1 MIAITSPGAEAIINY
16 WESKPLLKDKRW
28 LAYILATAYHETA
41 HTFEPVREIGRGKLR
56 AYGRK
61 RKQSGEPYT
70 IDQIYYGRGH
80 VQLTWYENY
89 DKFSKL
95 LGIDLLNN
103 PDLALQMDTSIR
115 IMFKGM
121 TRGLF
126 TGVNL
131 SRYFND
137 QREDWVSAR
146 KIINGTDKA
155 EMIAEYG
162 KEFLSLV

>member
-1 MIAITSPGAEAIINY
+1 MIAITSPGAEAIIKY

-70 IDQIYYGRGH
+70 IDHIYYGRGH

-89 DKFSKL
+89 DKFGKL
-95 LGIDLLNN
+95 LGIDL
-103 PDLALQMDTSIR
+103 TSAGGAAQLEGR
-115 IMFKGM
+115 L
-121 TRGLF
+121 GLPAGSVVVRPP
-126 TGVNL
+126 TASN
-131 SRYFND
+131 
-137 QREDWVSAR
+137 
-146 KIINGTDKA
+146 
-155 EMIAEYG
+155 
-162 KEFLSLV
+162 

>member
-1 MIAITSPGAEAIINY
+1 MIAITSPGAEAIIKH
-16 WESKPLLKDKRW
+16 WKSKKLLTDKRW

-56 AYGRK
+56 PYGRK
-61 RKQSGEPYT
+61 RKQTGEPYT

-89 DKFSKL
+89 DKFGKL

-103 PDLALQMDTSIR
+103 PDLALDMTTSIR
-115 IMFKGM
+115 IMFTGM

-137 QREDWVSAR
+137 EREDWVNAR

-162 KEFLSLV
+162 KEFLSLI

>member
-1 MIAITSPGAEAIINY
+1 MIAITSPGAQAIIKH

-41 HTFEPVREIGRGKLR
+41 HTFDPVREIGRGRLR
-56 AYGRK
+56 PYGRK
-61 RKQSGEPYT
+61 RKLTGEPYT

-89 DKFSKL
+89 EKFGKL

-103 PDLALQMDTSIR
+103 PDLALDMNTSIR
-115 IMFKGM
+115 IMFAGM

-137 QREDWVSAR
+137 QREDWVNAR
-146 KIINGTDKA
+146 KIINGLDCADK
-155 EMIAEYG
+155 IAEYG
-162 KEFLSLV
+162 KEFLTLV

>member
-1 MIAITSPGAEAIINY
+1 MIAVTSPGAEAIIKH

-41 HTFEPVREIGRGKLR
+41 HTFDPVREIGRGRLR
-56 AYGRK
+56 PYGRK
-61 RKQSGEPYT
+61 RKLTGEPYT

-89 DKFSKL
+89 EKFGRL
-95 LGIDLLNN
+95 LKIDLLNN
-103 PDLALQMDTSIR
+103 PDLALEMSTSIR
-115 IMFKGM
+115 IMYLGM

-131 SRYFND
+131 GRYFND
-137 QREDWVSAR
+137 EREDWVNAR
-146 KIINGTDKA
+146 KIINGLDCADK
-155 EMIAEYG
+155 IAEYG
-162 KEFLSLV
+162 KEFLTLI

>member
-1 MIAITSPGAEAIINY
+1 MIAIDSIGAQAIIKY
-16 WESKPLLKDKRW
+16 WHSNPLHKDKRW

-41 HTFEPVREIGRGKLR
+41 HTFDPVCEIGKGKLR
-56 AYGRK
+56 PYGRK
-61 RKQSGEPYT
+61 RKQTGEPYT
-70 IDQIYYGRGH
+70 NEHLYYGRGH

-89 DKFSKL
+89 DKFGKL

-103 PDLALQMDTSIR
+103 PDLALDMDTSIR

-137 QREDWVSAR
+137 EREDWISAR

-155 EMIAEYG
+155 EMIADYA
-162 KEFLSLV
+162 KEFLSLI

>member
-1 MIAITSPGAEAIINY
+1 MISIDSIGAQAIINY
-16 WESKPLLKDKRW
+16 WHSKPLHVDKRW

-41 HTFEPVREIGRGKLR
+41 HTFDPVREIGKGRLR
-56 AYGRK
+56 PYGRK
-61 RKQSGEPYT
+61 RKQTGEPYT
-70 IDQIYYGRGH
+70 NEHLYYGRGH

-89 DKFSKL
+89 EKFGKL

-103 PDLALQMDTSIR
+103 PDLALDMNTSIR

-137 QREDWVSAR
+137 EREDWISAR

-155 EMIAEYG
+155 EMIANYG
-162 KEFLSLV
+162 KEFLSLI